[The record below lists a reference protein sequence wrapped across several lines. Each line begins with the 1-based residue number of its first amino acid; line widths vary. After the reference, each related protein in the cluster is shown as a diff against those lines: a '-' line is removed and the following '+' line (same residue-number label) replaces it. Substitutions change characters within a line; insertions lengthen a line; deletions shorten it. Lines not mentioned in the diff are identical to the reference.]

1 MKKHFILILS
11 FTLLFFSTQASEN
24 DSIDNKIPI
33 QSFLKAGNFS
43 IFLPSFDTIENIK
56 GKKFEQENLLKFSY
70 LDISG
75 LNPEE
80 NQIFRWND
88 NKSYKWTKISSD
100 KDGFVFVNKKK
111 NKSCQI
117 AYYSSYMETN
127 RWLKANLE
135 IESPQMFEAWLDG
148 KLILSKY
155 SFDKEDAKKIGK
167 KDKELIFENG
177 KHSLIIKTFCNA
189 ENVADWKFSATI
201 TPSDEFEK
209 ENIIVSTSLAQ
220 FMDIEHVLE
229 GKRVNSAN
237 ISPSG
242 ELVIIRFSETNPPKG
257 KTKNWI
263 EIHNLTNGSIIR
275 NFRNAKIWS
284 MKWSPDGNKISY
296 VSSGEKGNTLWISNL
311 TDGTDEIILEN
322 IEDFGSYK
330 WSPDGSLFIYSI
342 SEKPE
347 KNSSGVKKFEGMPD
361 RWPWWRNRQF
371 LYKVDVR
378 SKIRQRLTYG
388 KLSTN
393 LHDISPDGKK
403 IIFSQSIPDFS
414 ERPYSKQILFSM
426 NLKTLKTDTIWKNK
440 YSGSV
445 SYSPDGKKLLITG
458 GPLLFGNIGNNVT
471 NGKTPNDYDTQAYIY
486 NLKAKKAEAIS
497 LKFKPS
503 INQVFWNK
511 FDKQIYFLACDKT
524 YTKVFKYD
532 LKEKTYTK
540 IPVAC
545 DVVKNVSFAD
555 EKPTAVYTGTSISTP
570 VKAFAIN
577 LENNENKTIAFP
589 EKDFFKNV
597 NFGKTEEWNFKN
609 KEGIEIDG
617 RIYFPP
623 NFDKNKKYPL
633 IVYYYGGTSP
643 TIRSF
648 GGRYPKNLFAS
659 HGFIVY
665 VLQPSG
671 ATGYGQNFSAM
682 HVNNWGITVADEIIN
697 GTKQFC
703 KEHSFIDETKIGCM
717 GASYGGFMT
726 MLLTTRTDIFAAAIS
741 HAGIS
746 SISSYWGE
754 GYWGYLY
761 SSVATANSFPW
772 NNKEIYIEQSPL
784 FNADKISTPLL
795 LLHGSNDTNVPPGE
809 SIQLYTAL
817 KLLGKPVEF
826 IEIKGQNHHILD
838 YKKRILW
845 QKTIMAWFAKY
856 LKEQTEWWNDLYP
869 KNNF

>member
-1 MKKHFILILS
+1 MEH
-11 FTLLFFSTQASEN
+11 
-24 DSIDNKIPI
+24 DSIDNKIQI
-33 QSFLKAGNFS
+33 QSFLKVGNFLT
-43 IFLPSFDTIENIK
+43 FLPSFDTIENIK
-56 GKKFEQENLLKFSY
+56 GKKFELENLLKFSY
-70 LDISG
+70 LDISK
-75 LNPEE
+75 LNPVE
-80 NQIFRWND
+80 NQIFQWD
-88 NKSYKWTKISSD
+88 NNKNYEWTKISSN
-100 KDGFVFVNKKK
+100 KDGFVLVNNKK
-111 NKSCQI
+111 NKSNQI
-117 AYYSSYMETN
+117 AYYSCYIDAN

-135 IESPQMFEAWLDG
+135 IESPQMFEVYLDG

-155 SFDKEDAKKIGK
+155 SFDKEDAKNIGK
-167 KDKELIFENG
+167 KNKELIFENG
-177 KHSLIIKTFCNA
+177 KHKLIIKTFCNA
-189 ENVADWKFSATI
+189 ENIADWKFSTTI
-201 TPSDEFEK
+201 TPSEK
-209 ENIIVSTSLAQ
+209 FDKEDVDVSISPIQ
-220 FMDIEHVLE
+220 FMDIKHVLE
-229 GKRVNSAN
+229 GKRVNSAD

-257 KTKNWI
+257 KTKRWI
-263 EIHNLTNGSIIR
+263 EIHNLADGSIIE
-275 NFRNAKIWS
+275 NFKNANIWS
-284 MKWSPDGNKISY
+284 MKWSPDGERISY
-296 VSSGEKGNTLWISNL
+296 VSSGENGNNLWIYDLAKGN
-311 TDGTDEIILEN
+311 DEILLEN
-322 IEDFGSYK
+322 IEGLGSYE
-330 WSPDGSLFIYSI
+330 WSPEGSFIVYRI
-342 SEKPE
+342 SEKPD
-347 KNSSGVKKFEGMPD
+347 KNSTGVKKFEGMPD
-361 RWPWWRNRQF
+361 RWPWWRNRSF
-371 LYKVDVR
+371 LYKVDVN
-378 SKIRQRLTYG
+378 SKIMQRLTYG

-393 LHDISPDGKK
+393 LHDISPDGKA
-403 IIFSQSIPDFS
+403 IIFSQNYPDFS

-426 NLKTLKTDTIWKNK
+426 NLKTLETDTIWKNR

-445 SYSPDGKKLLITG
+445 SYSPDGKKLLVTG

-486 NLKAKKAEAIS
+486 DMKNKSVEPIS
-497 LKFKPS
+497 LKFKPT
-503 INQVFWNK
+503 INSSFWNK
-511 FDKQIYFLACDKT
+511 FDNQIYFLTGDKT
-524 YTKVFKYD
+524 YSKVFKYD
-532 LKEKTYTK
+532 LKEKTYTE
-540 IPVAC
+540 IPTAC
-545 DVVKNVSFAD
+545 DVVNNISFAN
-555 EKPTAVYTGTSISTP
+555 EKPLAVYTGTSISTP

-589 EKDFFKNV
+589 EKDFFENLK
-597 NFGKTEEWNFKN
+597 FGKTEEWDFKN

-643 TIRSF
+643 TIRNF

-659 HGFIVY
+659 HGFVVY

-682 HVNNWGITVADEIIN
+682 HVNNWGITVADEIID

-703 KEHSFIDETKIGCM
+703 KEHSFIDETKIGCI

-726 MLLTTRTDIFAAAIS
+726 MLLTTRTNIFAAAIS

-746 SISSYWGE
+746 SISGYWGE

-772 NNKEIYIEQSPL
+772 NNEEIYIQQSPL

-795 LLHGSNDTNVPPGE
+795 LLHGSKDTNVPPGE

-817 KLLGKPVEF
+817 KLLGKTVEF
-826 IEIKGQNHHILD
+826 VEIEGQNHHITD

-856 LKEQTEWWNDLYP
+856 LKEQSEWWNDIYP
-869 KNNF
+869 KNNY

>member
-1 MKKHFILILS
+1 MKNYIILILS
-11 FTLLFFSTQASEN
+11 FTLLNFSIYASEN
-24 DSIDNKIPI
+24 DSTDNKIPI

-43 IFLPSFDTIENIK
+43 ILLPSFDTIKNIK
-56 GKKFEQENLLKFSY
+56 GKKFRQENLLKFSY

-80 NQIFRWND
+80 NQAFRWND
-88 NKSYKWTKISSD
+88 NKNYKWTKTNSD
-100 KDGFVFVNKKK
+100 SDNFIIVNTKK
-111 NKSCQI
+111 NKFDQI
-117 AYYSSYMETN
+117 AYFSGYIETN
-127 RWLKANLE
+127 RWLKANIE
-135 IESPQMFEAWLDG
+135 IESPQMFEVFIDG
-148 KLILSKY
+148 KLTLSKY

-167 KDKELIFENG
+167 KDKEIIFENG

-189 ENVADWKFSATI
+189 GNIADWKFSAAVTPLPDFDKEDITI
-201 TPSDEFEK
+201 
-209 ENIIVSTSLAQ
+209 STSPIQ
-220 FMDIEHVLE
+220 PMDIKHVLE
-229 GKRVNSAN
+229 GKRINSA
-237 ISPSG
+237 SLSSSG
-242 ELVIIRFSETNPPKG
+242 EFVILRFSETNPPKG
-257 KTKNWI
+257 KTNNWI
-263 EIHNLTNGSIIR
+263 EIHNLSDGSITK

-296 VSSGEKGNTLWISNL
+296 VSSGEKGNNVWISDLNK
-311 TDGTDEIILEN
+311 GSDEIILEN
-322 IEDFGSYK
+322 IEDFSSYA
-330 WSPDGSLFIYSI
+330 WSPDGSFFIYSI
-342 SEKPE
+342 SEKPD
-347 KNSSGVKKFEGMPD
+347 KNTSGVKKYEGMPD
-361 RWPWWRNRQF
+361 RWPWWRNRSF
-371 LYKVDVR
+371 LYKVDIA

-388 KLSTN
+388 NLSTY
-393 LHDISPDGKK
+393 LHDISPDGKT
-403 IIFSQSIPDFS
+403 IIFSQSYPDFS

-426 NLKTLKTDTIWKNK
+426 NLKTFETDTIWKNK
-440 YSGSV
+440 FSGSV
-445 SYSPDGKKLLITG
+445 SFSPDGKKLLVTG

-486 NLKAKKAEAIS
+486 DLKTKKVEPIS
-497 LKFKPS
+497 LKFKPT
-503 INQVFWNK
+503 INRVYWNK
-511 FDKQIYFLACDKT
+511 YDNQIYFLAGDKT
-524 YTKVFKYD
+524 YTKIFKYD
-532 LKEKTYTK
+532 LKEGTYTK
-540 IPVAC
+540 LPLNC
-545 DVVKNVSFAD
+545 DVVNNVSFAD
-555 EKPTAVYTGTSISTP
+555 EKPMAVYTGTSISTP

-577 LENNENKTIAFP
+577 LESTENKVIAYP
-589 EKDFFKNV
+589 EKEFFKNMK
-597 NFGKTEEWNFKN
+597 FGKTEEWNFKN
-609 KEGIEIDG
+609 IEGIEIDG

-659 HGFIVY
+659 HGFVVY

-671 ATGYGQNFSAM
+671 ASGYGQNFSAM
-682 HVNNWGITVADEIIN
+682 HVNNWGITVADEIIE
-697 GTKQFC
+697 GTKLFC

-726 MLLTTRTDIFAAAIS
+726 MLLTTRTDIFASAIS

-795 LLHGSNDTNVPPGE
+795 LLHGSKDTNVPPGE

-817 KLLGKPVEF
+817 KLLGKPVEL
-826 IEIKGQNHHILD
+826 IEVEGQNHHITD
-838 YKKRILW
+838 YKKRIVW

-856 LKEQTEWWNDLYP
+856 LKNQEEWWDDLYP

>member
-1 MKKHFILILS
+1 MKKYFILTLS
-11 FTLLFFSTQASEN
+11 FTLLFFNTQAFKN
-24 DSIDNKIPI
+24 DSIDNKILI

-70 LDISG
+70 LDISR
-75 LNPEE
+75 LTPEE

-88 NKSYKWTKISSD
+88 NKNYKWAKISSD
-100 KDGFVFVNKKK
+100 KDGFIFVNSKK
-111 NKSCQI
+111 NKFGQI
-117 AYYSSYMETN
+117 AYYSSYIDAN
-127 RWLKANLE
+127 RWLMANLE
-135 IESPQMFEAWLDG
+135 IESPQMFEAYLDG

-155 SFDKEDAKKIGK
+155 SFDKEDAKNIGK
-167 KDKELIFENG
+167 KNKELIFENG
-177 KHSLIIKTFCNA
+177 KHSLIIKTFINS

-201 TPSDEFEK
+201 TPTDEFDK
-209 ENIIVSTSLAQ
+209 ENINVSTSPIQ
-220 FMDIEHVLE
+220 SMDIKHVLE
-229 GKRVNSAN
+229 GKSINSSTV
-237 ISPSG
+237 SPSG
-242 ELVIIRFSETNPPKG
+242 ELVILRFSETNPPKG
-257 KTKNWI
+257 KTMNWI
-263 EIHNLTNGSIIR
+263 EIHDITNGSIIK
-275 NFRNAKIWS
+275 NFRNAKVWS

-296 VSSGEKGNTLWISNL
+296 VSSGEKGNTLWIS
-311 TDGTDEIILEN
+311 DIVKGTDEILLEN
-322 IEDFGSYK
+322 IEDFGSYE
-330 WSPDGSLFIYSI
+330 WSPEGSFIIYSI

-361 RWPWWRNRQF
+361 RWPWWRNRRF
-371 LYKVDVR
+371 LYKVDVT

-393 LHDISPDGKK
+393 LHDISPDGKI
-403 IIFSQSIPDFS
+403 IIFSQNFPDFS

-426 NLKTLKTDTIWKNK
+426 NLKTLETDTILKNK

-445 SYSPDGKKLLITG
+445 SYSPDGKKLLVTG

-486 NLKAKKAEAIS
+486 DLKNRKVEAIS

-503 INQVFWNK
+503 INQAVWNK
-511 FDKQIYFLACDKT
+511 FDKQIYFLTGDKT
-524 YTKVFKYD
+524 YKKVFKYD

-540 IPVAC
+540 ILLAC
-545 DVVKNVSFAD
+545 DVVNNVSFAK
-555 EKPTAVYTGTSISTP
+555 EKPMAVYTGTSISTP

-577 LENNENKTIAFP
+577 LENKENKTIAFP
-589 EKDFFKNV
+589 EKDFFKNIK
-597 NFGKTEEWNFKN
+597 FGKTEEWNFKN
-609 KEGIEIDG
+609 GEGIEIDG
-617 RIYFPP
+617 RIYYPP

-659 HGFIVY
+659 HGFVVY

-682 HVNNWGITVADEIIN
+682 HVNNWGITVADEIIE
-697 GTKQFC
+697 GTKLFC

-772 NNKEIYIEQSPL
+772 NNEEIYIEQSPL

-795 LLHGSNDTNVPPGE
+795 LLHGSKDTNVPPGE

-817 KLLGKPVEF
+817 KLLGKTVELVE
-826 IEIKGQNHHILD
+826 IEGQNHHISD
-838 YKKRILW
+838 YKKRIVW

-856 LKEQTEWWNDLYP
+856 LKEQPQWWNDLYP